1 MTSTS
6 SARGASPAD
15 AEPGSTVGRPG
26 ALGRFRI
33 CDFTGQ
39 LAGAGATKWLAA
51 FGAEVIRIEDPV
63 THGLWDILRPMGP
76 FVDER
81 RGPDFGGGFNNHNT
95 EKYGITLNLR
105 TERARELLVEIVKR
119 SDVVSENFSKGVLER
134 WGFGYERLRAIKP
147 DIIYVSNCGF
157 GQKGP
162 YSDFKT
168 WGPIVQA
175 MSGLT
180 HLSGLA
186 GEEPAGWGY
195 SYMDHTG
202 GMYMAIAILL
212 ALIHRERTGE
222 GQWIDMSC
230 TDSALTLTGTSVLDY
245 TVNGR
250 TTRRPGYPDS
260 NHSEHPAMAPHAIY
274 PCRGDDEWIAIACR
288 CDADWQKLAAQI
300 AAPWSA
306 DARYASVAGRQAA
319 QAELDRA
326 LAEWT
331 RPQEKWALAR
341 ALQAAGLPAAA
352 VAKPEERIDHD
363 ENTRAWGLFPTVT
376 HTKMGKVR
384 VDGLPAHLAKSD
396 WKIERGAPCVGEHTD
411 LVLGRLLGLSGD
423 ALAKLHAEG
432 IV

>member
-1 MTSTS
+1 MTAT
-6 SARGASPAD
+6 P
-15 AEPGSTVGRPG
+15 PGRPG

-95 EKYGITLNLR
+95 GKYGITLNLR
-105 TERARELLVEIVKR
+105 TERAKELLVEIVKR
-119 SDVVSENFSKGVLER
+119 SDVVTENFAKGVLER

-157 GQKGP
+157 GHQGP
-162 YSDFKT
+162 YSAYKT

-180 HLSGLA
+180 FLSGLPDT
-186 GEEPAGWGY
+186 EPAGWGY

-212 ALIHRERTGE
+212 ALVHRERTGV
-222 GQWIDMSC
+222 GQWVDMSC
-230 TDSALTLTGTSVLDY
+230 TDSGLTLTGTSILDY

-250 TTRRPGYPDS
+250 PTRRPDSPDS
-260 NHSEHPAMAPHAIY
+260 NHSPHPAMAPHAIY

-288 CDADWQKLAAQI
+288 SDADWRALAAKIGADWTREGRFASVQGRLAAQT
-300 AAPWSA
+300 
-306 DARYASVAGRQAA
+306 
-319 QAELDRA
+319 ELDA
-326 LAEWT
+326 KLGDWT
-331 RPQEKWALAR
+331 RPQEKYALAR
-341 ALQAAGLPAAA
+341 ALQAAGIPAAA

-363 ENTRAWGLFPTVT
+363 ENTKAWGLFPTAT
-376 HTKMGKVR
+376 HAKIGKVR
-384 VDGLPAHLAKSD
+384 VDGLPVHLSKTD
-396 WKIERGAPCVGEHTD
+396 WKIERGGPCVGEHTD
-411 LVLGRLLGLSGD
+411 EVLTSLLGLSPD
-423 ALAKLHAEG
+423 EIAKLRAEG

>member
-1 MTSTS
+1 MTVNSPKP
-6 SARGASPAD
+6 ARA
-15 AEPGSTVGRPG
+15 G

-63 THGLWDILRPMGP
+63 TQGLWDILRPMGP

-105 TERARELLVEIVKR
+105 TERAKEILVEIVKR
-119 SDVVSENFSKGVLER
+119 SDVVSENFAKGVLER
-134 WGFGYERLRAIKP
+134 WGFGYERLRQIKP

-157 GQKGP
+157 GHKGP

-180 HLSGLA
+180 FLSGLP

-212 ALIHRERTGE
+212 ALIHRDRTGE
-222 GQWIDMSC
+222 GQWVDMSC
-230 TDSALTLTGTSVLDY
+230 TDAGLTLTGTSILDY
-245 TVNGR
+245 SVNGR
-250 TTRRPGYPDS
+250 PARREGSPDS
-260 NHSEHPAMAPHAIY
+260 NHSAHPAMAPHAVY
-274 PCRGDDEWIAIACR
+274 PCRANDEWIAIACR
-288 CDADWQKLAAQI
+288 SDADWQKLAGTIGGGWTRETRFATVTGRLGAQ
-300 AAPWSA
+300 S
-306 DARYASVAGRQAA
+306 
-319 QAELDRA
+319 ELDA
-326 LAEWT
+326 KLGEWT
-331 RPQEKWALAR
+331 RPKEKYALAR
-341 ALQAAGLPAAA
+341 ELQAAGVPAAA

-363 ENTRAWGLFPTVT
+363 ENTRAWGLFPTAT
-376 HTKMGKVR
+376 HSKMGKVR
-384 VDGLPAHLAKSD
+384 VDGIPAHLSKSD
-396 WKIERGAPCVGEHTD
+396 WKIERGGPCVGEHTEQ
-411 LVLGRLLGLSGD
+411 VLGQLLGMSSEEI
-423 ALAKLHAEG
+423 AKLRAEG

>member
-1 MTSTS
+1 MTATENA
-6 SARGASPAD
+6 SAPTATGGPD
-15 AEPGSTVGRPG
+15 GQG

-63 THGLWDILRPMGP
+63 THGLWDVLRPMGP
-76 FVDER
+76 YVDER

-105 TERARELLVEIVKR
+105 SERAKELLVEIVKR
-119 SDVVSENFSKGVLER
+119 SDVVSENFSKGVLAR
-134 WGFGYERLRAIKP
+134 WGFDYERLRAIKP

-157 GQKGP
+157 GQRGP
-162 YSDFKT
+162 YSDYKT

-180 HLSGLA
+180 HLSGRA
-186 GEEPAGWGY
+186 DAEPAGWGY

-202 GMYMAIAILL
+202 GMYMAMAILL

-230 TDSALTLTGTSVLDY
+230 TDSALTLTGTSILDW

-250 TTRRPGYPDS
+250 GTRRPGYPDS
-260 NHSEHPAMAPHAIY
+260 NHAEHPTMSPHAIY

-288 CDADWQKLAAQI
+288 DDADWRRLATRI
-300 AAPWSA
+300 G
-306 DARYASVAGRQAA
+306 DAWTRDPRFATVAGRRGAES
-319 QAELDRA
+319 ELDA
-326 LAEWT
+326 KLADWT
-331 RPQEKWALAR
+331 RAQEKLALAR
-341 ALQAAGLPAAA
+341 VLQADGIPAAA
-352 VAKPEERIDHD
+352 VAKPEERIDRD
-363 ENTRAWGLFPTVT
+363 ENTRAWGLFPSVR
-376 HTKMGKVR
+376 HAKMGEVR
-384 VDGLPAHLAKSD
+384 VDGLPVHLSKTD
-396 WKIERGAPCVGEHTD
+396 WRIERGGPCLGEHTD
-411 LVLGRLLGLSGD
+411 LVLGRLLGLSGEE
-423 ALAKLHAEG
+423 LAKLHAEG
-432 IV
+432 VL